1 MSARDQIKHTVKASW
16 EAASAGE
23 EDTAR
28 ITRVTLDSTS
38 NLLREAA
45 KTRAGNPL
53 RDAIVTAL
61 TNVDVGEGYVPHRL
75 TSEQVERLIAP
86 EVLNVIAAELDT

>member
-61 TNVDVGEGYVPHRL
+61 TDVDVGRGYVPHRL
-75 TSEQVERLIAP
+75 DRDQIEQDIAP
-86 EVLNVIAAELDT
+86 VVLAALAKAFND